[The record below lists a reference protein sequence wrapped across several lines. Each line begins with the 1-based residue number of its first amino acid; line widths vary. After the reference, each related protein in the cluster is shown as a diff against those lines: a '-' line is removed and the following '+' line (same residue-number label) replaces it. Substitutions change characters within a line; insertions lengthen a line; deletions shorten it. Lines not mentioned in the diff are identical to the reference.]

1 MVKKEVLSILRYL
14 FCLIMGILL
23 ISSCA
28 SIGVGPQGGPKDSIP
43 PKVLQMLPENLT
55 RNFKAEKIVIQFDEY
70 FKLNDQAKQFSISPD
85 VDILPTLKIKDKS
98 LEITF
103 ADTLEKNTT
112 YTLNFGKSIVDI
124 NESNPLPNFSYV
136 FATGPELDSLNI
148 SGTIKNA
155 LTGEPEFEAVALVIP
170 LSRDTLFSKR
180 KASIYALT
188 DSSGNFRIKN
198 LKADTYKVYAIL
210 EKSSDKIYQQSTDEV
225 GFLKDPLVLTKDTA
239 HINMVVFKEEASVFR
254 VNDRRINADG
264 SISISYNMKLKKP
277 GITFTEPANVD
288 AGKKFKFN
296 ATGDTV
302 KVWLNDLSFDS
313 TKVSITDSGKV
324 LQTIKLTK
332 GKKETYTRSVIPTD
346 NLEGNLLNPNKTL
359 KLTFPLPIQA
369 LELKKI
375 TLMEDSVVQE
385 NFTVEK
391 DSADFLSYLVKY
403 PWRPSSIYEIKFDEG
418 AFTAIFDAKNKL
430 FTKKFELGKYD
441 DYGTLAVKI
450 ITPEP
455 NKQYVLE
462 VVNEAKA
469 TVNKLV
475 VSRDTSVTFTKYK
488 AGKYFIRIIYDTNK
502 NGEWDTGNVKAG
514 IQPENIYNEP
524 KELSIRANW
533 DRNETITLPK
543 EK

>member
-1 MVKKEVLSILRYL
+1 MLPILKYL
-14 FCLIMGILL
+14 LISFLGILL

-28 SIGVGPQGGPKDSIP
+28 SIGAGPQGGPKDSIP
-43 PKVLQMLPENLT
+43 PKVLNMTPKNLT
-55 RNFKAEKIVIQFDEY
+55 TNFKEKKIVIQFDEY

-85 VDILPTLKIKDKS
+85 VEVLPTLKVKDKS

-103 ADTLEKNTT
+103 TDSLEKNTT

-124 NESNPLPNFSYV
+124 NESNAIPNFSYV
-136 FATGPELDSLNI
+136 FATGAHLDSLNI
-148 SGTIKNA
+148 SGNIKNA
-155 LTGEPEFEAVALVIP
+155 LTGKPEFEAVAMVIP
-170 LSRDTLFSKR
+170 LSRDSIFGKK

-198 LKADTYKVYAIL
+198 LKEDTYKIYAL
-210 EKSSDKIYQQSTDEV
+210 VEKSSDKIYQQSTDEV
-225 GFLKDPLVLTKDTA
+225 GFLKEPIVLTKDTQNV
-239 HINMVVFKEEASVFR
+239 NMLTFKEEASAFR
-254 VNDRRINADG
+254 INDRKINADG

-277 GITFTEPANVD
+277 GITFTEPGNLD
-288 AGKKFKFN
+288 AGKKIKFN
-296 ATGDTV
+296 ATGDSV

-313 TKVSITDSGKV
+313 TKVNITDSGKV
-324 LQTIKLTK
+324 LQTIKLTR

-346 NLEGNLLNPNKTL
+346 NLEANLLNPNKHL
-359 KLTFPLPIQA
+359 KLTFPLPVEA
-369 LELKKI
+369 VDLAKI
-375 TLMEDSVVQE
+375 TFMEDSVVQA
-385 NFTVEK
+385 NFKIEK
-391 DSADFLSYLVKY
+391 DTADFLSYQVRY
-403 PWRPSSIYEIKFDEG
+403 PWKAGNIYEIKFDEG
-418 AFTAIFDAKNKL
+418 AFTAIFEAKNKL
-430 FTKKFELGKYD
+430 FNKKFELGKYD

-469 TVNKLV
+469 IVNKLV
-475 VSRDTSVTFTKYK
+475 VAKDTTVTFTKYK
-488 AGKYFIRIIYDTNK
+488 AGKYYIRIIYDTNK

-514 IQPENIYNEP
+514 LQPEHIYNEP